1 LSTRQQRIQ
10 SRLRRQ
16 MIIRSLLKGCLGM
29 TVLVGTGAVM
39 LLLYHQVLLWLV
51 DVEVAQYR
59 ELQDMITVPAILVK
73 QETVVTAPTRGRF
86 ENQVMEGERVRGGSV
101 VGLFY
106 PEGQI
111 KPVIVTVP
119 RGGII
124 SFEPDGW
131 EQVLDG
137 FSLEGGDR
145 NIFDYT
151 PRQFNDGVFQ
161 YERGE
166 PICKV
171 IDNLVPLRMVVRFE
185 TSALS
190 EPLEISDT
198 MQLIY
203 RDEILG
209 KARCE
214 SVWSGEDHQTVILNL
229 DSFNEDLLVRRKID
243 VDCVTAA
250 YQGVIIAEKALVKK
264 PKGYAAYRIKEG
276 KVELCP
282 LKVLKIHQGQAVVE
296 GIQAG
301 DTIVTTPYLVS
312 EGMTYR

>member
-1 LSTRQQRIQ
+1 
-10 SRLRRQ
+10 
-16 MIIRSLLKGCLGM
+16 M
-29 TVLVGTGAVM
+29 TVA
-39 LLLYHQVLLWLV
+39 
-51 DVEVAQYR
+51 A
-59 ELQDMITVPAILVK
+59 
-73 QETVVTAPTRGRF
+73 
-86 ENQVMEGERVRGGSV
+86 
-101 VGLFY
+101 
-106 PEGQI
+106 PEGTI
-111 KPVIVTVP
+111 
-119 RGGII
+119 
-124 SFEPDGW
+124 FWPDGW

-171 IDNLVPLRMVVRFE
+171 IDNLVPLRMVARFE

-190 EPLEISDT
+190 EPLEIDDT

-214 SVWSGEDHQTVILNL
+214 SVCQERTTRVILNL

-296 GIQAG
+296 GIQVG
-301 DTIVTTPYLVS
+301 DTIVTTPHLVS